1 MRIGL
6 GPRRPEVFSSSAL
19 NQLSA
24 LSHPCSSLGPERD
37 PSDQDLPAVTWGA
50 SGFWVLASSVSTHL
64 YLLNIEI
71 LGKIHSRQISK
82 LHFYSTVW
90 KLSHKLGQEV

>member
-1 MRIGL
+1 M
-6 GPRRPEVFSSSAL
+6 
-19 NQLSA
+19 
-24 LSHPCSSLGPERD
+24 
-37 PSDQDLPAVTWGA
+37 TWGA

-82 LHFYSTVW
+82 LHFHSTVW